1 MNPLYNRPGEG
12 QPSNK
17 SDANTCDTKWF
28 SSDREEKD
36 NLYPSQELV
45 RGPVC
50 PQRLEGSTDSMEM
63 LVKGVNSSGPKSSDG
78 KITMQ

>member
-1 MNPLYNRPGEG
+1 MNPLYNRPGGG

-17 SDANTCDTKWF
+17 SDANTCDTKRF
-28 SSDREEKD
+28 FSDREEKD

-50 PQRLEGSTDSMEM
+50 PQRLEGSTDSWKCLSKE
-63 LVKGVNSSGPKSSDG
+63 
-78 KITMQ
+78 